1 MSDAADPTN
10 LTIDD
15 IRAMLAANAGDPDA
29 PLEVDEMR
37 VAMAAMTESFPP
49 HPDVHITDDSLGG
62 VRAKRFVPPGTETG
76 RTLLYFHGGGYVIG
90 APETH
95 LGLTAEIARLMGAE
109 AWSMDYRLAPEHPF
123 PAAIEDG
130 VAAYRGLVDAGVDPA
145 GIFIGGDSAGGGTTV
160 ATAIKAREEGL
171 PMPAG
176 LILLSPWVNLA
187 NTGWSY
193 ETRAAC
199 DPMINTK
206 NINWFADTYL
216 RGSGHDA
223 SHPLASPVHADLSG
237 LPPMLIQVGPDEC
250 LLSDSVTLAERAGA
264 AQVDVT
270 LEIWPR
276 MIHVFQMFHPMLD
289 DARRANARI
298 AEWSAAKAR

>member
-1 MSDAADPTN
+1 MTDTAPPT
-10 LTIDD
+10 LSIDEL
-15 IRAMLAANAGDPDA
+15 RAMLAANAGDPDA
-29 PLEVDEMR
+29 PLVVEEMR
-37 VAMAAMTESFPP
+37 AGMAAITETFPP
-49 HPDVHITDDSLGG
+49 HPDVQVTDASLGG
-62 VRAKRFVPPGTETG
+62 VRAKRLVPPAAKPG

-90 APETH
+90 SPETH
-95 LGLTAEIARLMGAE
+95 LGLNADLARLMGAE
-109 AWSMDYRLAPEHPF
+109 VWSMDYRLAPEHAF

-130 VAAYRGLVDAGVDPA
+130 VAAYRGLIEAGIDPG
-145 GIFIGGDSAGGGTTV
+145 GIFIGGDSAGGGATV
-160 ATAIKAREEGL
+160 ATAVKARDEGL

-193 ETRAAC
+193 ETRAAA
-199 DPMINTK
+199 DPMISHK

-216 RGSGHDA
+216 AGSGHDA
-223 SHPLASPVHADLSG
+223 SHPLASPLRADLAG
-237 LPPMLIQVGPDEC
+237 LPPMLIQVGSDEC

-276 MIHVFQMFHPMLD
+276 MIHIFQIFHPILEE
-289 DARRANARI
+289 ARRANAQI
-298 AEWSAAKAR
+298 AAWSAAKAG